1 MLAYKSNR
9 NLKSFLVRAK
19 LPSLDCT
26 IETTPTSNIRVIY
39 TPISSI
45 ENDNE
50 DRQSWAFC
58 NY

>member
-26 IETTPTSNIRVIY
+26 IETNPTSNLRVEY
-39 TPISSI
+39 TPISSM
-45 ENDNE
+45 ETDNK
-50 DRQSWAFC
+50 DRQS
-58 NY
+58 